1 MTQALAVARYTLLE
15 LTRRRLL
22 VVILAFGVLLMGGIA
37 IAPHVLPGMKSDQD
51 RVIVMLTALAGV
63 VPNAVTLCAFAIGM
77 TVINHDL
84 DSGAVISIFAKPVN
98 RAGYTA
104 GKLLAA
110 ISLLLMVAAIFG
122 VGSLLVV
129 AANGGGVYE
138 VVFWTCAA
146 LAANIVLLMLL
157 VMVLTV
163 YLNNVVA
170 AAIVFA
176 FNYLAG
182 NVLILHAMVQHNV
195 ITDTIAKTLV
205 NVAYWAV
212 PHELTSNLQRQIL
225 EMQLSAG
232 NVRFGAG
239 DRPLDRLPG
248 ASDVV
253 DIWFWFAYVV
263 AICAVLFWSVRRKQ
277 V

>member
-22 VVILAFGVLLMGGIA
+22 VVIVAFGVLLMGGIA

-63 VPNAVTLCAFAIGM
+63 VPDAVTLCAFAVGM

-110 ISLLLMVAAIFG
+110 ISLLLMIAAIFT

-163 YLNNVVA
+163 YLNNVLA

-176 FNYLAG
+176 FNYVAG

-195 ITDTIAKTLV
+195 ITDTVAKTLV
-205 NVAYWAV
+205 SVAYWAV
-212 PHELTSNLQRQIL
+212 PHELTSNLQREIL
-225 EMQLSAG
+225 QMQLNVG

-239 DRPLDRLPG
+239 DNPLGRLPG
-248 ASDVV
+248 GSDVV
-253 DIWFWFAYVV
+253 DVWFWFAYVV